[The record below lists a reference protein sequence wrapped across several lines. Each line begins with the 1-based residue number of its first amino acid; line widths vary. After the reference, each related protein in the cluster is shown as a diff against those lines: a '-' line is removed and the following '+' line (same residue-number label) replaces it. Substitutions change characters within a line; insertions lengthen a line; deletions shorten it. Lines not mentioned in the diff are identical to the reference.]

1 MNWIPLLSLFKIAP
15 TIPVA
20 YALTYPFLHPTVAGG
35 VLTEVTMLGWGG
47 TFAIAIGFLVLVFLY
62 CRDLQLS
69 LSLVSPAAQ
78 QAEPNSV
85 WLMFLFPYNFV
96 EDFFIVANVAG
107 SLRKEA
113 ERNSKLQSFK
123 SFGLVTG
130 LGWCTA
136 QIVSL
141 LPNAVGSVA
150 GMLALP
156 FWIAH
161 WVLIRRV
168 NASLAAE
175 NETKPAS

>member
-1 MNWIPLLSLFKIAP
+1 MNWNPALSLVKIVL

-35 VLTEVTMLGWGG
+35 VLKEVTMLGGG
-47 TFAIAIGFLVLVFLY
+47 GITIAIGFLILVFLY

-69 LSLVSPAAQ
+69 LSLVSPAAR

-96 EDFFIVANVAG
+96 EDFFIIANVAG
-107 SLRKEA
+107 SLRIEA

-141 LPNAVGSVA
+141 LPNTVGSVA

-156 FWIAH
+156 VWIVH
-161 WVLIRRV
+161 WNLIRRV
-168 NASLAAE
+168 NASLQE
-175 NETKPAS
+175 LIVDS

>member
-1 MNWIPLLSLFKIAP
+1 MNRNSALSLVKIAL

-35 VLTEVTMLGWGG
+35 VLKEVMMLGWGG
-47 TFAIAIGFLVLVFLY
+47 IMTTIGFLVLVFLY

-69 LSLVSPAAQ
+69 LSLVSPAAR
-78 QAEPNSV
+78 QAAPRSV

-96 EDFFIVANVAG
+96 EDFFIIANVAS
-107 SLRKEA
+107 SLRKES
-113 ERNSKLQSFK
+113 ERNSKLQLFK

-141 LPNAVGSVA
+141 LPNAVGAVA

-168 NASLAAE
+168 NASLAAG
-175 NETKPAS
+175 NETNPAS